1 LAVIAISTGNFD
13 SELFFNIAAC
23 QPFLIGSHE
32 YVLKLLT
39 DSNFHQLFVKKC
51 KAKAMSL
58 GS

>member
-1 LAVIAISTGNFD
+1 LLFQTGNFD